1 MLSFSE
7 PGILTPKQHVVT
19 AFDNPQNNR
28 FSMSGISSKVG
39 PDGQLVIPVEIVN
52 SLDWMPGADVSLSI
66 EDNRLVARKSIPKS
80 VPFFYAL
87 AMKSLEE
94 MRRRKLERKEQALNS

>member
-1 MLSFSE
+1 
-7 PGILTPKQHVVT
+7 
-19 AFDNPQNNR
+19 
-28 FSMSGISSKVG
+28 MSGIPSKVG
-39 PDGQLVIPVEIVN
+39 PDGQLVIPEEITTN
-52 SLDWMPGADVSLSI
+52 LDWMPGAEVSLSI

-94 MRRRKLERKEQALNS
+94 MRRRKEERRKMAQNS